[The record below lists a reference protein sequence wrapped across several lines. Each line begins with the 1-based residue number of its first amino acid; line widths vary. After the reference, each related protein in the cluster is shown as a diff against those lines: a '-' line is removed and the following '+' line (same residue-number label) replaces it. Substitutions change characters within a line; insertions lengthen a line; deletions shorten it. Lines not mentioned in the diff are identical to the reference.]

1 MTQNEPSQLWD
12 QLREGQQSALK
23 KIYDQEFSFL
33 YNYGKKI
40 TKDISLLEDSIQDLF
55 LEIWNRREK
64 LSPTD
69 SIRKY
74 LAVSLKRKMIR
85 HMKKGMK
92 TSLQEDFSTY
102 DFAAEISIESKMI
115 SDESKSEKLQLIKNG
130 FALLP
135 ARQKEVIYLKY
146 YTGMSNQDIAETMDI
161 TNQSVRNLVHKAIKT
176 LSNQIFIYFLLSLMS
191 TYF

>member
-115 SDESKSEKLQLIKNG
+115 RDESKSEKFQLIKNG